1 MHMVVNKPVKLIIG
15 AKDVIHDVGLVH
27 FRMKMD
33 AVPGIPTTMW
43 FTPKYTTAE
52 MKKKPGPDFNYE
64 LSCDQMCGEGH
75 FSMRGVVIVE
85 TQTEFD
91 RWLAGKQAQYL
102 VAQAADK
109 PADPLPT
116 STMAPAD
123 AAKPASEIK
132 TTVNAAN

>member
-1 MHMVVNKPVKLIIG
+1 MVVNKPVKLVIY

-52 MKKKPGPDFNYE
+52 MKKKHGPDFNYE
-64 LSCDQMCGEGH
+64 ISCDQMCGEGH
-75 FSMRGVVIVE
+75 FGMRGLVVVE

-91 RWLAGKQAQYL
+91 RWLAGKQSQYAM
-102 VAQAADK
+102 AQAAIK

-123 AAKPASEIK
+123 ASKPASEVQ
-132 TTVNAAN
+132 TTVK